1 MADDRQAGFFL
12 WETVVLSFLL
22 LAMAVTAGM
31 YVKAAE
37 VKTATAA
44 QGGADFIAQAEFVYA
59 EAWLERNGS
68 LPESMTYLGD
78 GDDLQQNGIRYEVT
92 AQTWAEGGL
101 WQMTVEISWEAEHG
115 QGRRVYKRYL
125 ARHS

>member
-1 MADDRQAGFFL
+1 MTDDRQAGFFL

-31 YVKAAE
+31 YVKVAE

-44 QGGADFIAQAEFVYA
+44 QGGAVFIARAEFAYA

-68 LPESMTYLGD
+68 LPESMAYLGND
-78 GDDLQQNGIRYEVT
+78 DDLRQNGIRYEVA
-92 AQTWAEGGL
+92 AQAWAEDGL
-101 WQMTVEISWEAEHG
+101 WQLTVEISWEAEHG

-125 ARHS
+125 ARHG

>member
-22 LAMAVTAGM
+22 MAMAVTAGM
-31 YVKAAE
+31 YVKVAE

-44 QGGADFIAQAEFVYA
+44 QGGADFIARAEFAYA

-68 LPESMTYLGD
+68 LPERMAYLGD
-78 GDDLQQNGIRYEVT
+78 SDDLQQNGIRYEVA
-92 AQTWAEGGL
+92 AQTLAEDGL
-101 WQMTVEISWEAEHG
+101 WQLSVEISWEAEHG

>member
-22 LAMAVTAGM
+22 VAMAVTAGM

-44 QGGADFIAQAEFVYA
+44 QGGADFIARAEFAYA

-78 GDDLQQNGIRYEVT
+78 GDDLQQNGIRYEVA
-92 AQTWAEGGL
+92 AQALAEDGL
-101 WQMTVEISWEAEHG
+101 WQLTVKISWEAEHG

-125 ARHS
+125 ARHG

>member
-22 LAMAVTAGM
+22 MAM
-31 YVKAAE
+31 
-37 VKTATAA
+37 
-44 QGGADFIAQAEFVYA
+44 EFAYA

-78 GDDLQQNGIRYEVT
+78 GDDLQQNGIRYEVA
-92 AQTWAEGGL
+92 AQAWAEGGL

>member
-22 LAMAVTAGM
+22 MAMAVTAGM

-44 QGGADFIAQAEFVYA
+44 QGGADFIARAEFAYA
-59 EAWLERNGS
+59 ESWLERNGS
-68 LPESMTYLGD
+68 LPESMNYLGD
-78 GDDLQQNGIRYEVT
+78 SDDLQQNGIRYEVT
-92 AQTWAEGGL
+92 AQALAKDGL
-101 WQMTVEISWEAEHG
+101 WQLTVEISWEAEHG

>member
-1 MADDRQAGFFL
+1 LADDRQAGFFL

-31 YVKAAE
+31 YVKVVE

-44 QGGADFIAQAEFVYA
+44 QGGADFIARAEFAYA

-68 LPESMTYLGD
+68 LPERMAYLGD
-78 GDDLQQNGIRYEVT
+78 SDDLQQNGIRYEVT
-92 AQTWAEGGL
+92 AQAWAEDGL
-101 WQMTVEISWEAEHG
+101 WQLSVEISWEAEHG
-115 QGRRVYKRYL
+115 QGRQVYKRYL

>member
-31 YVKAAE
+31 YIKAAE

-44 QGGADFIAQAEFVYA
+44 QGGADFIAQAEFAYA

-92 AQTWAEGGL
+92 AQTLSENGL

-115 QGRRVYKRYL
+115 QGRRGYKRYL